1 MIICSDRGGQVPRH
15 ADKPFPRTIIMKDEA
30 ALLMPRLLS
39 EGIHTQIYEQYKQ
52 ICEVTKKLNE
62 FLDNLDN
69 NNEKLLNL

>member
-1 MIICSDRGGQVPRH
+1 
-15 ADKPFPRTIIMKDEA
+15 MKDEA

-69 NNEKLLNL
+69 NNEKLLDL